1 MQLKLR
7 TGRFPLMTYV
17 ALRFL
22 LGEKMIRT
30 LLLSSALTLAAAGA
44 AFAADLPST
53 KGEPVYAPPPPPVF
67 SWDGIYVGVNGGY
80 GGNNNKYNFTDFEG
94 PEGTEKITSSGFV
107 AGGTLGA
114 NYQFPTSNFVIGF
127 EGDFDWA
134 NIRGEISEGDGDG
147 FTFAEGSVLQWLAT
161 ARGRIGYA
169 VTTPFGNL
177 LPYVTGG
184 VAFGHVKD
192 YEYATD
198 EFGVSTSHTWTGWT
212 AGLGLEYAITQN
224 LSFKA
229 EYLYVD
235 LGNHALISEGDGSIY
250 EHQTDNIVRVGINYR
265 FDLFEPAPPPPPVV
279 AKY

>member
-1 MQLKLR
+1 M
-7 TGRFPLMTYV
+7 F
-17 ALRFL
+17 
-22 LGEKMIRT
+22 RT

-53 KGEPVYAPPPPPVF
+53 KGEPVYAPPPAPIF
-67 SWDGIYVGVNGGY
+67 TWTGFYIGVNGGY
-80 GGNNNKYNFTDFEG
+80 GGNNNKYDFTDFEG
-94 PEGTEKITSSGFV
+94 ITDYAKITSGGFV
-107 AGGTLGA
+107 AGGTVGL
-114 NYQFPTSNFVIGF
+114 NYQVPTSNFVIGF

-134 NIRGEISEGDGDG
+134 NIRGELAEGGSEFDGG
-147 FTFAEGSVLQWLAT
+147 ELAEGSVLQWLAT

-184 VAFGHVKD
+184 AAFGHVKD
-192 YEYATD
+192 YEWETD
-198 EFGVSTSHTWTGWT
+198 EGSVSLGHTWTGWT

-224 LSFKA
+224 LTFKA

-235 LGNHALISEGDGSIY
+235 LGQHTLISEEDETIY
-250 EHQTDNIVRVGINYR
+250 EHQTANIVRAGLNWK
-265 FDLFEPAPPPPPVV
+265 FDWFTPPPPPPVV